1 MTPQQIALVQQSFS
15 KVAPISEAAAVLFYD
30 RLFDV
35 APSVRAM
42 FPEDMTEQ
50 RKKLMGMLAAV
61 VSGLSNLE
69 TILPAASA
77 LAKRHVAYGA
87 KAEHYPV
94 VGATLL
100 WTLEKGLG
108 EAWTPELATAWTDAY
123 GVLSGYMISKP
134 TARRRRPPNRRC
146 LVSEPLVIVGNGM
159 AAARLVDELAKTA
172 LGRYAVAVI
181 GEEPRLAY
189 NRVLL
194 SSVLA
199 GETGSH
205 EIELRPADWWR
216 HRGVTV
222 RYGYRVTEI
231 DTGRR
236 ELKIAGEESME
247 YSKLVLATGSTPL
260 RLNVPGADLAGVHT
274 FRDTRDVDLL
284 LTLAAAKKRVVV
296 VGGGLLGLEAA
307 YGLAKAGAPVTLLHL
322 MDRLM
327 ERQLDGPAADLLKTL
342 VERKGIRILLNASTA
357 RIHGERHVEAVEL
370 ADGSRIEADAVIFAA
385 GIRPNIALAKEAGIA
400 VNRGIV
406 VNDEM
411 QTASPDIYALG
422 ECAEH
427 RGTCYGLVEPA
438 YEQARVLA
446 RHLGGRPA
454 AYQGSVVSTNLKV
467 SGVSV
472 FSAGDFMGGEGSE
485 SLVLTDRRRGTYKK
499 LVIADGCLT
508 GAVLIGDTADA
519 LWYLELIRTREKIA
533 GIRADM
539 MFGRALALPSK
550 AA

>member
-1 MTPQQIALVQQSFS
+1 
-15 KVAPISEAAAVLFYD
+15 
-30 RLFDV
+30 
-35 APSVRAM
+35 
-42 FPEDMTEQ
+42 
-50 RKKLMGMLAAV
+50 
-61 VSGLSNLE
+61 
-69 TILPAASA
+69 
-77 LAKRHVAYGA
+77 
-87 KAEHYPV
+87 
-94 VGATLL
+94 
-100 WTLEKGLG
+100 
-108 EAWTPELATAWTDAY
+108 
-123 GVLSGYMISKP
+123 
-134 TARRRRPPNRRC
+134 
-146 LVSEPLVIVGNGM
+146 M
-159 AAARLVDELAKTA
+159 AAARLVDELARTA

-181 GEEPRLAY
+181 GDEPRLAY

-236 ELKIAGEESME
+236 ELKIAGEESVE

-327 ERQLDGPAADLLKTL
+327 ERQLDLPAADLLKTL

-357 RIHGERHVEAVEL
+357 RIHGEGHVEAVEL

-385 GIRPNIALAKEAGIA
+385 GIRPNIGLAKDAGIA

-406 VNDEM
+406 VNDVM

-446 RHLGGRPA
+446 RHLSGRAA

-499 LVIADGCLT
+499 LVIADGRLT

-519 LWYLELIRTREKIA
+519 LWYLELIRNREKVA
-533 GIRADM
+533 AIRSDM
-539 MFGRALALPSK
+539 MFGRAPARPSK

>member
-1 MTPQQIALVQQSFS
+1 
-15 KVAPISEAAAVLFYD
+15 
-30 RLFDV
+30 
-35 APSVRAM
+35 
-42 FPEDMTEQ
+42 
-50 RKKLMGMLAAV
+50 
-61 VSGLSNLE
+61 
-69 TILPAASA
+69 
-77 LAKRHVAYGA
+77 
-87 KAEHYPV
+87 
-94 VGATLL
+94 
-100 WTLEKGLG
+100 
-108 EAWTPELATAWTDAY
+108 
-123 GVLSGYMISKP
+123 
-134 TARRRRPPNRRC
+134 
-146 LVSEPLVIVGNGM
+146 M

-231 DTGRR
+231 DIGRR
-236 ELKIAGEESME
+236 ELKVEGEESME

-284 LTLAAAKKRVVV
+284 LALAAGKKRVVV

-322 MDRLM
+322 VDRLM
-327 ERQLDGPAADLLKTL
+327 ERQLDLPAADLLKTL
-342 VERKGIRILLNASTA
+342 VERKGIRILLNASTKC
-357 RIHGERHVEAVEL
+357 IYGDGHVEAVEL

-385 GIRPNIALAKEAGIA
+385 GIRPNVALARDAGIA

-446 RHLGGRPA
+446 RHLAGRPA

-485 SLVLTDRRRGTYKK
+485 SLVLSDRRRGTYKK
-499 LVIADGCLT
+499 LVIGDGRLT

-519 LWYLELIRTREKIA
+519 LWYLELIRNRDKVTA
-533 GIRADM
+533 IRTDM
-539 MFGRALALPSK
+539 MFGRALALPPK

>member
-1 MTPQQIALVQQSFS
+1 M
-15 KVAPISEAAAVLFYD
+15 
-30 RLFDV
+30 
-35 APSVRAM
+35 
-42 FPEDMTEQ
+42 
-50 RKKLMGMLAAV
+50 
-61 VSGLSNLE
+61 
-69 TILPAASA
+69 
-77 LAKRHVAYGA
+77 
-87 KAEHYPV
+87 
-94 VGATLL
+94 
-100 WTLEKGLG
+100 
-108 EAWTPELATAWTDAY
+108 
-123 GVLSGYMISKP
+123 
-134 TARRRRPPNRRC
+134 
-146 LVSEPLVIVGNGM
+146 VIVGNGM

-236 ELKIAGEESME
+236 ELKIEGEESME

-274 FRDTRDVDLL
+274 FRDSRDVDLL
-284 LTLAAAKKRVVV
+284 LTLAAARKRVVV

-327 ERQLDGPAADLLKTL
+327 ERQLDLPAADLLKTL

-357 RIHGERHVEAVEL
+357 RIHGEGHVEAVEL

-406 VNDEM
+406 VNDVM
-411 QTASPDIYALG
+411 QTASSDIYALG

-427 RGTCYGLVEPA
+427 RGSCYGLVEPA

-446 RHLGGRPA
+446 RHLAGRPA

-472 FSAGDFMGGEGSE
+472 FSAGDFMGGDGSE

-499 LVIADGCLT
+499 LVIADGRLT
-508 GAVLIGDTADA
+508 GAVLIGDTVDA
-519 LWYLELIRTREKIA
+519 LWYLELIRNREKVA
-533 GIRADM
+533 AIRTDM
-539 MFGRALALPSK
+539 MFGRALAHPPK

>member
-1 MTPQQIALVQQSFS
+1 M
-15 KVAPISEAAAVLFYD
+15 
-30 RLFDV
+30 
-35 APSVRAM
+35 
-42 FPEDMTEQ
+42 
-50 RKKLMGMLAAV
+50 
-61 VSGLSNLE
+61 
-69 TILPAASA
+69 
-77 LAKRHVAYGA
+77 
-87 KAEHYPV
+87 
-94 VGATLL
+94 
-100 WTLEKGLG
+100 
-108 EAWTPELATAWTDAY
+108 
-123 GVLSGYMISKP
+123 
-134 TARRRRPPNRRC
+134 
-146 LVSEPLVIVGNGM
+146 SEPLVIVGNGM

-172 LGRYAVAVI
+172 LGRYAIAVI

-216 HRGVTV
+216 NRGVTV
-222 RYGYRVTEI
+222 RYGYRVTEV
-231 DTGRR
+231 DVGRR

-284 LTLAAAKKRVVV
+284 LTLAAARKRVVV

-327 ERQLDGPAADLLKTL
+327 ERQLDAPAADLLKTL
-342 VERKGIRILLNASTA
+342 VERKGIRVMLNAATTCI
-357 RIHGERHVEAVEL
+357 RGDGHVQAVEL
-370 ADGSRIEADAVIFAA
+370 ADGSRIAADAVIFAA
-385 GIRPNIALAKEAGIA
+385 GIKPNVALAKEAGIA
-400 VNRGIV
+400 VNRGVV
-406 VNDEM
+406 VNDVM
-411 QTASPDIYALG
+411 QTSSSDIFALG

-446 RHLGGRPA
+446 RHLAGRPV

-485 SLVLTDRRRGTYKK
+485 SLVLSDRRRGTYKK
-499 LVIADGCLT
+499 LVIADGRLT
-508 GAVLIGDTADA
+508 GAVLIGDTIDA
-519 LWYLELIRTREKIA
+519 LWYLELIRNRDKVA
-533 GIRADM
+533 AIRTDM
-539 MFGRALALPSK
+539 MFGRALAQPSK

>member
-1 MTPQQIALVQQSFS
+1 M
-15 KVAPISEAAAVLFYD
+15 
-30 RLFDV
+30 
-35 APSVRAM
+35 
-42 FPEDMTEQ
+42 
-50 RKKLMGMLAAV
+50 
-61 VSGLSNLE
+61 
-69 TILPAASA
+69 
-77 LAKRHVAYGA
+77 
-87 KAEHYPV
+87 
-94 VGATLL
+94 
-100 WTLEKGLG
+100 
-108 EAWTPELATAWTDAY
+108 
-123 GVLSGYMISKP
+123 
-134 TARRRRPPNRRC
+134 
-146 LVSEPLVIVGNGM
+146 SEPLVIVGNGM

-327 ERQLDGPAADLLKTL
+327 ERQLDLPAADLLKTL
-342 VERKGIRILLNASTA
+342 VERKGVRILLNASTA
-357 RIHGERHVEAVEL
+357 RIHGEGHVEAVEL

-385 GIRPNIALAKEAGIA
+385 GIKPNVALAKEAGIA
-400 VNRGIV
+400 VNRGVV
-406 VNDEM
+406 VNDVM
-411 QTASPDIYALG
+411 QTSSSDIFALG

-446 RHLGGRPA
+446 RHLAGRSA

-485 SLVLTDRRRGTYKK
+485 SLVLSDRRRGTYKK
-499 LVIADGCLT
+499 LVIAGGRLT
-508 GAVLIGDTADA
+508 GAVLIGDTIDA
-519 LWYLELIRTREKIA
+519 LWYLELIRNRDKVA
-533 GIRADM
+533 AIRTDM
-539 MFGRALALPSK
+539 MFGRVLAQPSK

>member
-1 MTPQQIALVQQSFS
+1 M
-15 KVAPISEAAAVLFYD
+15 
-30 RLFDV
+30 
-35 APSVRAM
+35 
-42 FPEDMTEQ
+42 
-50 RKKLMGMLAAV
+50 
-61 VSGLSNLE
+61 
-69 TILPAASA
+69 
-77 LAKRHVAYGA
+77 
-87 KAEHYPV
+87 
-94 VGATLL
+94 
-100 WTLEKGLG
+100 
-108 EAWTPELATAWTDAY
+108 
-123 GVLSGYMISKP
+123 
-134 TARRRRPPNRRC
+134 
-146 LVSEPLVIVGNGM
+146 SEPLVIVGNGM

-247 YSKLVLATGSTPL
+247 YSKLVLATGSMPL

-508 GAVLIGDTADA
+508 GALLIGDNADA
-519 LWYLELIRTREKIA
+519 LWYFGLIRSREKIA

>member
-1 MTPQQIALVQQSFS
+1 
-15 KVAPISEAAAVLFYD
+15 
-30 RLFDV
+30 
-35 APSVRAM
+35 
-42 FPEDMTEQ
+42 
-50 RKKLMGMLAAV
+50 
-61 VSGLSNLE
+61 
-69 TILPAASA
+69 
-77 LAKRHVAYGA
+77 
-87 KAEHYPV
+87 
-94 VGATLL
+94 
-100 WTLEKGLG
+100 
-108 EAWTPELATAWTDAY
+108 
-123 GVLSGYMISKP
+123 
-134 TARRRRPPNRRC
+134 
-146 LVSEPLVIVGNGM
+146 VSEPLVIVGNGM
-159 AAARLVDELAKTA
+159 AAARLVDELAKTS

-236 ELKIAGEESME
+236 ELKIEGEESMD

-260 RLNVPGADLAGVHT
+260 RLNLPGADLAGVHT

-357 RIHGERHVEAVEL
+357 RIHGDGHVEAVEL

-385 GIRPNIALAKEAGIA
+385 GIKPNAALAKDAGIA
-400 VNRGIV
+400 VNRGVV
-406 VNDEM
+406 VNDLM
-411 QTASPDIYALG
+411 QTSSPDIYALG

-446 RHLGGRPA
+446 WHLAGRPA

-485 SLVLTDRRRGTYKK
+485 SLVLSDRRRGTYKK
-499 LVIADGCLT
+499 LVIADGRLT
-508 GAVLIGDTADA
+508 GAVLIGDTVDA
-519 LWYLELIRTREKIA
+519 LWYLELIRNRDKVA
-533 GIRADM
+533 AIRTDM